1 MLQMSVTLTEIEKNI
16 LDDEIGAGNR
26 TLYDFCSG
34 DNALNRKLENTHK
47 DIDILAAQ
55 MWLIGRS
62 YAAQPERR
70 YYGSK
75 IILTG
80 SGDGLDSFYDKMAKS
95 LICEQKDDFEALQ
108 EKIKKLREA
117 PRYDKDF
124 EVEKINLTTLKL
136 SIEAVLMFNDMAKK
150 AVFAIDEEDIERA
163 VKVGIESL
171 QNVIQLFNKKINIDN
186 KDFITDLSTAF
197 IEETKKKNCKLNAK
211 FLDLFIKA
219 LKEKTDDEIKKNNK
233 KLSSAERETLVIKK
247 INELLEGVWDDNKFE
262 EYKKLMKK
270 KFESKSRNPY
280 SFASKFLHFHAP
292 NSVFIKDTITHN
304 NFSYGKDKD
313 NKDFHFYFSCNEKAS
328 ELVIKGR
335 EIMEYYD
342 DKLGLTYHGD
352 ERLYALHCIKEYLL
366 AKKIVT
372 ESNFEFNEK
381 LYIPR
386 QLDTYMLIANSHLKK
401 K

>member
-1 MLQMSVTLTEIEKNI
+1 MCVKLTEIEKNI

-34 DNALNRKLENTHK
+34 DKALYNLTDSTE

-75 IILTG
+75 ITLNG
-80 SGDGLDSFYDKMAKS
+80 SGDGLDTFYDKMAEN
-95 LICEQKDDFEALQ
+95 LISEQKDDFKMLQ
-108 EKIKKLREA
+108 EKIKKLNEA
-117 PRYDKDF
+117 PRYD
-124 EVEKINLTTLKL
+124 EVFKGEEINLTTLKL

-150 AVFAIDEEDIERA
+150 AVFAIDEEDIEGA

-171 QNVIQLFNKKINIDN
+171 KNVILRLNKEINIDN
-186 KDFITDLSTAF
+186 KDFVTELSKDF
-197 IEETKKKNCKLNAK
+197 IEETKKKNCKLDAK

-233 KLSSAERETLVIKK
+233 KLSSAKRGTSVIEG
-247 INELLEGVWDDNKFE
+247 INEQLKGIWDDNKVE

-328 ELVIKGR
+328 ELVIKEK
-335 EIMEYYD
+335 EIMKYYD
-342 DKLGLTYHGD
+342 DKLGLKYHGD

-366 AKKIVT
+366 AKEIVT
-372 ESNFEFNEK
+372 ESGFRFKKE

-386 QLDTYMLIANSHLKK
+386 QLDTYMLIANSHLRKK
-401 K
+401 